1 MNVISKILNEP
12 SVSRG
17 DYVFDSDH
25 MFFSDYSKRLA
36 DTLDEVN
43 WTSVLRLSNELL
55 ATKIRGS
62 RVFLCGNGGS
72 AATAS
77 HMTNDLGVSG
87 LGRRGLLSLDM
98 ISLADNT
105 SVMTALANDVGY
117 ENVFYEQLRNR
128 LCDNDLVIAFSCSGN
143 SSNVI
148 KAIKYAKTEGTKV
161 VGVSGF
167 DGGELMELADINFHV
182 RTEVGDYGLVEDVH
196 MILDHLIYSY
206 YLQLMSND

>member
-1 MNVISKILNEP
+1 MLNVRSFVELYTKKLITLIEEIDTRVVCEIVENLE
-12 SVSRG
+12 SVAQAGGRV
-17 DYVFDSDH
+17 YV
-25 MFFSDYSKRLA
+25 
-36 DTLDEVN
+36 
-43 WTSVLRLSNELL
+43 
-55 ATKIRGS
+55 I
-62 RVFLCGNGGS
+62 GNGGS

-143 SSNVI
+143 SPNVI
-148 KAIKYAKTEGTKV
+148 KAIKYAKAEGVTV

-182 RTEVGDYGLVEDVH
+182 RTDVGDYGLVEDVH

-206 YLQLMSND
+206 YLQLMSDD

>member
-1 MNVISKILNEP
+1 MLNVRSFVELYTKKLITLIEEIDAGVVCEIVESLEL
-12 SVSRG
+12 VAQAGGRV
-17 DYVFDSDH
+17 YV
-25 MFFSDYSKRLA
+25 
-36 DTLDEVN
+36 
-43 WTSVLRLSNELL
+43 
-55 ATKIRGS
+55 I
-62 RVFLCGNGGS
+62 GNGGS

-182 RTEVGDYGLVEDVH
+182 RTEVGDYGFVEDVH

>member
-1 MNVISKILNEP
+1 MLNVRSFVELYTKKLITLIEEIDTGVVCEIVENLE
-12 SVSRG
+12 SVAQAGGRV
-17 DYVFDSDH
+17 YV
-25 MFFSDYSKRLA
+25 
-36 DTLDEVN
+36 
-43 WTSVLRLSNELL
+43 
-55 ATKIRGS
+55 I
-62 RVFLCGNGGS
+62 GNGGS

-143 SSNVI
+143 SPNVI
-148 KAIKYAKTEGTKV
+148 KAIKYAKAEGVTV

-182 RTEVGDYGLVEDVH
+182 RTDIGDYGLVEDVH

-206 YLQLMSND
+206 YLQLMSDD

>member
-1 MNVISKILNEP
+1 MLNVRSFVELYTKKLITLIEEIDAGVVCEIVENLE
-12 SVSRG
+12 SVAQAGGRV
-17 DYVFDSDH
+17 YV
-25 MFFSDYSKRLA
+25 
-36 DTLDEVN
+36 
-43 WTSVLRLSNELL
+43 
-55 ATKIRGS
+55 I
-62 RVFLCGNGGS
+62 GNGGS

-143 SSNVI
+143 SPNVI
-148 KAIKYAKTEGTKV
+148 KAIKYARAEGVKV

-182 RTEVGDYGLVEDVH
+182 RTDVGDYGLVEDVH

-206 YLQLMSND
+206 YLQLMSDD

>member
-1 MNVISKILNEP
+1 MLNVRSFVELYTKKLITLIEEIDTGVVCEIVENLE
-12 SVSRG
+12 SVAQAGGRV
-17 DYVFDSDH
+17 YV
-25 MFFSDYSKRLA
+25 
-36 DTLDEVN
+36 
-43 WTSVLRLSNELL
+43 
-55 ATKIRGS
+55 I
-62 RVFLCGNGGS
+62 GNGGS

-143 SSNVI
+143 SPNVI
-148 KAIKYAKTEGTKV
+148 KAIKYAKAEGVKV

-182 RTEVGDYGLVEDVH
+182 RTDVGDYGLVEDVH

-206 YLQLMSND
+206 YLQLMSDD